1 MIANDKY
8 KQLSEIEAYTF
19 DKFPAIRMYRQHTK
33 DISKI
38 FYP

>member
-8 KQLSEIEAYTF
+8 KQLSEIEAYKF
-19 DKFPAIRMYRQHTK
+19 DKFPAIRIYRQHTK